1 MNELELVYI
10 HVRLSLTLVFR
21 TVRSKA
27 ADTRSSEVLG
37 RKKKIKK
44 RYLK

>member
-10 HVRLSLTLVFR
+10 HVRLFLTLVFR
-21 TVRSKA
+21 TVRLKVEV

-37 RKKKIKK
+37 RKKKK
-44 RYLK
+44 